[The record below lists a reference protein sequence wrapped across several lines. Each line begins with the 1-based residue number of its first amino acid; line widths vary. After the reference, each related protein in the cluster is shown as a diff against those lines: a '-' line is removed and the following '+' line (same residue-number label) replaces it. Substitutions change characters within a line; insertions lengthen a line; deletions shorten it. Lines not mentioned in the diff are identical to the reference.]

1 MALPVS
7 PSAARFLGLAKAF
20 LIGGLIWTAA
30 SPCFA
35 GVGGG
40 GFIGR
45 SVGGV
50 VVDANGVIRSAT
62 VDERNETLSVMRQAI
77 REAHGDLAEATEI
90 RMISLSK
97 LQAAIVAAEQSGE
110 ALPDEIRYLAGLQ
123 RIEYVF
129 VYPETSD
136 IVIAGPAEPW
146 KLREDA
152 SVVGVNSGRPVV
164 TLDDLVVAFRSVET
178 ARNEGITCSIE
189 PTAEGRQRLQN
200 LLKRVTLRPGQDPK
214 GFEPAM
220 REAFGPQ
227 IIKLSGVPS
236 DSHYARTLVAA
247 DYQMKRIAMAL
258 EAAPVEGLPSYLA
271 IAKGQ
276 RHSAQA
282 NPRWWM
288 ACNYDAMSRTEDK
301 LAWKLS
307 GQGVKTLTDNDIIAK
322 NGEAIPANQIDPLAQ
337 KWADT
342 MTEKFDELSQAQA
355 VFGEL
360 RNCIDLSVVA
370 TLIVQ
375 ERLAEIA
382 GCDLSQLLG
391 TVEVEKYRVPQ
402 AVEPQCSFV
411 RGRSG
416 WVVTASGGVDVNAFE
431 VVAKQNT
438 TPELA
443 TVREKKSAADTDR
456 WWWNG

>member
-1 MALPVS
+1 MVLSVLQSSTFRSIRLTKALL
-7 PSAARFLGLAKAF
+7 FCGLAMS
-20 LIGGLIWTAA
+20 ITTA
-30 SPCFA
+30 CFA
-35 GVGGG
+35 GIG
-40 GFIGR
+40 GFGGGR

-50 VVDANGVIRSAT
+50 VVDTNGVIRSAT
-62 VDERNETLSVMRQAI
+62 VDERNETLSVLRQTI
-77 REAHGDLAEATEI
+77 REAQGDLAEATEL
-90 RMISLSK
+90 RMISLTK
-97 LQAAIVAAEQSGE
+97 LQAAIVESEQSGQP
-110 ALPDEIRYLAGLQ
+110 LPNEIRYLAGLQ

-129 VYPETSD
+129 VYPESKD

-146 KLREDA
+146 TLRDDA

-164 TLDDLVVAFRSVET
+164 TLDDLVVAFRSVEPSR
-178 ARNEGITCSIE
+178 AEGISCSIE

-200 LLKRVTLRPGQDPK
+200 LLKRVSLRPGQDPRAL
-214 GFEPAM
+214 EPAM

-227 IIKLSGVPS
+227 LIKLTGVPT

-258 EAAPVEGLPSYLA
+258 EKAPIDGLPSYLA

-307 GQGVKTLTDNDIIAK
+307 GQGVKTLTDNDLIAK

-342 MTEKFDELSQAQA
+342 MTEQFEELSQAQA

-375 ERLAEIA
+375 ERLAERA

-391 TVEVEKYRVPQ
+391 AVDVEKYRVPQ
-402 AVEPQCSFV
+402 SVEPQCSFV

-431 VVAKQNT
+431 VVSKQVT
-438 TPELA
+438 APELA
-443 TVREKKSAADTDR
+443 TVRDKKADAADR